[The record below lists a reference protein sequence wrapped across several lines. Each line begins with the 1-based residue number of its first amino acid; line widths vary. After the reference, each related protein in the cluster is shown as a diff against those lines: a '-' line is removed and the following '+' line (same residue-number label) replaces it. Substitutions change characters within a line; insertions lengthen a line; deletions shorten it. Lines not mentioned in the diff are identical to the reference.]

1 MKHYEIIHTEDTQG
15 FHVVFSVTQE
25 DSHPRDCFDY
35 EEEEMRELCEK
46 IDSGV
51 YSWFA
56 ARVEAYKN
64 GVLLGS
70 DFLGGCLYDTPM
82 QFVTSDSDYY
92 LNMVDNAINEA
103 KNTLELLYLTR
114 QEVTS

>member
-1 MKHYEIIHTEDTQG
+1 MRNYEIIHTEDTQG
-15 FHVVFSVTQE
+15 FHVVFSVTHE
-25 DSHPRDCFDY
+25 DSHPKDCFDY
-35 EEEEMRELCEK
+35 EEEEMLELCDK
-46 IDSGV
+46 IDRGV

-82 QFVTSDSDYY
+82 QFVTESGYYSD
-92 LNMVDNAINEA
+92 MVDSAVNEA

-114 QEVTS
+114 DKVTA

>member
-1 MKHYEIIHTEDTQG
+1 
-15 FHVVFSVTQE
+15 
-25 DSHPRDCFDY
+25 
-35 EEEEMRELCEK
+35 MRELCEK

-82 QFVTSDSDYY
+82 QFVTESGYYSD
-92 LNMVDNAINEA
+92 MVDSAINEA

-114 QEVTS
+114 DKVTA